1 MLYLVYVDKTKT
13 YMETNKNDT
22 PSMDDV
28 NDILPLFGVKAL
40 RSSQKDVIK
49 SLLFEDNDLLA
60 ILPTGGGKTLCFQ
73 VASYY
78 QKALT
83 IIIYPLLSLMRDQK
97 KRFENST
104 SKAVILQGGQT
115 KKERNEIFE
124 QIHKRDAK
132 IIITNPE
139 TLRSKRIVEFLKK
152 EGVSLFV
159 IDEAHTVVEWGESF
173 REAYKE
179 LRNIIE
185 NLTPAKIAAFTAT
198 SSIYVTNK
206 LNEYV
211 FFKKTPKII
220 RLSSNRENINYHK
233 VLTLSRTESLKQI
246 LRICSYPVLIFTS
259 TRNEA
264 KNTARLLSEIQDHP
278 IRFYHAGLTKE
289 EKLGIEKWYYNSSD
303 GILASTCAFGMGVD
317 KGNIRTVIHLKPPQ
331 NPSAFLQESGRAGR
345 DGETSDSYVIV
356 KRSDLFLRNGN
367 KNTCA
372 EIFLND
378 KKDIRKSLL
387 EEMGENTDDFVPSKN
402 DTPFITMQDEKEAI
416 LKEVSL
422 NRGYYTAKTLSQ
434 MLKKKGTSFK
444 NSESDFKKWS
454 DKSATEAIMTL
465 VNDKSLVAIKEQLY
479 PKKLTVGEQ
488 IVKKF
493 TILEEKGKCKLSVVK
508 ARLKNYCTRI
518 LKKLKLQKHI
528 V

>member
-1 MLYLVYVDKTKT
+1 
-13 YMETNKNDT
+13 METNKNDIA
-22 PSMDDV
+22 SMDDV
-28 NDILPLFGVKAL
+28 NVILPLFRVKTL
-40 RSSQKDVIK
+40 RKAQYDVVK
-49 SLLFEDNDLLA
+49 SLLFEKSDLLA

-73 VASYY
+73 LASYY
-78 QKALT
+78 QSGLT

-97 KRFENST
+97 KRFDSAS

-115 KKERNEIFE
+115 KNERSEIFE
-124 QIHKRDAK
+124 KIEKREAK

-139 TLRSKRIVEFLKK
+139 TLRSKKIIDFLKN

-179 LRNIIE
+179 LKGIIE
-185 NLTPAKIAAFTAT
+185 KLEPQKIAAFTAT

-211 FFKKTPKII
+211 FFKRAPKII

-233 VLTLSRTESLKQI
+233 ALSLSRIETLKKI
-246 LRICSYPVLIFTS
+246 LSICKYPVLIFTS

-264 KNTARLLSEIQDHP
+264 KNTARLLSETQNHP
-278 IRFYHAGLTKE
+278 VRFYHAGLTKE
-289 EKLGIEKWYYNSSD
+289 EKLEIEKWYYTSND

-345 DGETSDSYVIV
+345 DGEISDSYVIV
-356 KRSDLFLRNGN
+356 KQSDLFLRNGA

-387 EEMGENTDDFVPSKN
+387 EEMGENTDSFIPSED
-402 DTPFITMQDEKEAI
+402 DTPFITIENEKSAI
-416 LKEVSL
+416 IKEVRL
-422 NRGYYTAKTLSQ
+422 NRGYYTTKTLSYF
-434 MLKKKGTSFK
+434 LKKNGPSFK
-444 NSESDFKKWS
+444 KNEISFKTWS
-454 DKSATEAIMTL
+454 DKSTSEAIQTL
-465 VNDKSLVAIKEQLY
+465 VKSNALTLIKENLY
-479 PKKLTVGEQ
+479 PEKLNAREK

-493 TILEEKGKCKLSVVK
+493 TIWDEK
-508 ARLKNYCTRI
+508 ARLALSSIKS
-518 LKKLKLQKHI
+518 KLKNKCLRLFSRAKI
-528 V
+528 